1 MILAT
6 LFGVPQPCFPHPR
19 AIWHPTLFTPCG
31 IRPCFPLKSHVLVRR
46 WGTKAGAVLSQS
58 SMGTAWQQQCP
69 TAGQCEGT
77 QSTQGFSAAT
87 GVGLHSDQSR
97 QLLVTSPL
105 PCKSHSEGDNNS
117 FTEPRLYQHQHFIPA
132 FIPCP
137 PRACQEAQCP
147 FSTEEPLL
155 TVNFSPCVSLL
166 TQHTQLPCFP
176 PEEWDAL

>member
-1 MILAT
+1 MFLSGDGEPRQQQS
-6 LFGVPQPCFPHPR
+6 FPR
-19 AIWHPTLFTPCG
+19 APWAQHG
-31 IRPCFPLKSHVLVRR
+31 SSSVPLQDSVRGHTALR
-46 WGTKAGAVLSQS
+46 DSQL
-58 SMGTAWQQQCP
+58 P
-69 TAGQCEGT
+69 
-77 QSTQGFSAAT
+77 QGWDCTVTRA
-87 GVGLHSDQSR
+87 R

-147 FSTEEPLL
+147 FSTDEPLL

-166 TQHTQLPCFP
+166 TQHAQLPCFP
-176 PEEWDAL
+176 PKEWDAL